1 MEEDSRSNPQPDPEP
16 ASDEPDS
23 TPGPPEI
30 PPSQPPLQPPAPP
43 KHEATPESEPPS
55 DPSSQPT
62 SPYLS
67 QAANSGTPGLPASP
81 IPNSASPY
89 AAPQTGGG
97 SVPNEEIRKY
107 PFTFHG
113 NGAEYFRIW
122 IVNVALTVVTLG
134 LYTPWAR
141 VRTRR
146 YFYGNTFLNERNF
159 TYLANPVALLKG
171 FLIVVGGLI
180 IYQVTGTINPLYALP
195 VLAIFMGVFP
205 WLIYKSLRFK
215 AHNSAY
221 SNVRLGFK
229 GTCSE
234 SYAIYLGL
242 ALLVPFTLGL
252 IIPYQAFRG
261 KQYLFNHLTLGKSL
275 SRTTIEPGRYY
286 LYYLAYMIIGFVGTA
301 AMFIF
306 VFAIAATMATSMDE
320 LDFDEEDL
328 DSILEEEVQDDPQA
342 SLLKIPGAIL
352 PGAYHAFQSAIVP
365 QVVRAQIPLPQ
376 DLDDPAEE
384 DADEEYPVGE
394 FDPESAGFMAGFMA
408 VYFLFLLSLFAVQQ
422 FIMVKTTNYTL
433 CHTTLG
439 SCRLYSD
446 MRFRDVLGILAMNLL
461 LIVITLGIY
470 IPWAVVRF
478 RKYRIEHMAVYAYGD
493 LQEFVAAEEAEQSAI
508 GDAAGDYFDFE
519 IGF

>member
-1 MEEDSRSNPQPDPEP
+1 MEENPHSNPQDP
-16 ASDEPDS
+16 ASNESDS
-23 TPGPPEI
+23 PQDRPEI
-30 PPSQPPLQPPAPP
+30 PPPNSPLHPP
-43 KHEATPESEPPS
+43 TPS
-55 DPSSQPT
+55 DPGPKPEPGAESPSSPQPATRDFSQPAHTLSPGSPAASFPKTT
-62 SPYLS
+62 SPVGP
-67 QAANSGTPGLPASP
+67 QPGGDALAR
-81 IPNSASPY
+81 
-89 AAPQTGGG
+89 
-97 SVPNEEIRKY
+97 EEIRKY

-195 VLAIFMGVFP
+195 VLLIFMGVFP

-229 GTCSE
+229 GTCGE
-234 SYAIYLGL
+234 SYSIYLGL

-261 KQYLFNHLTLGKSL
+261 KQYLFSNLTLGKSR
-275 SRTTIEPGRYY
+275 SQTTIEAGQFY
-286 LYYLAYMIIGFVGTA
+286 LYYLAYFVVGIIGTVGMVLVILAMTA
-301 AMFIF
+301 AMT
-306 VFAIAATMATSMDE
+306 ASSME
-320 LDFDEEDL
+320 EEDWDW
-328 DSILEEEVQDDPQA
+328 DSMLEEEVQDDPQA
-342 SLLKIPGAIL
+342 SLPAL
-352 PGAYHAFQSAIVP
+352 PAALLPQAYHAFRSTIVP
-365 QVVRAQIPLPQ
+365 AVVQAQIPLPQ
-376 DLDDPAEE
+376 DLDQEEEE
-384 DADEEYPVGE
+384 DSA
-394 FDPESAGFMAGFMA
+394 PEDDVPAAFMAGFFA
-408 VYFLFLLSLFAVQQ
+408 AYLLFLLLLFGVQQ
-422 FIMVKTTNYTL
+422 FIMVKSTNYTL
-433 CHTTLG
+433 ARTSIG
-439 SCRLYSD
+439 SCRLHSD
-446 MRFRDVLGILAMNLL
+446 MRFRDVLWILASNIA
-461 LIVITLGIY
+461 LIVLTIGIY